1 MGLNGDLM
9 GFTGDL
15 MGLNGD
21 LIGLN
26 GEFMGF
32 HGISPRKIVISWDFS
47 WDLMM
52 TKNDDQNGE
61 VHGI

>member
-1 MGLNGDLM
+1 
-9 GFTGDL
+9 

-32 HGISPRKIVISWDFS
+32 HGISPRKMVISWDFS